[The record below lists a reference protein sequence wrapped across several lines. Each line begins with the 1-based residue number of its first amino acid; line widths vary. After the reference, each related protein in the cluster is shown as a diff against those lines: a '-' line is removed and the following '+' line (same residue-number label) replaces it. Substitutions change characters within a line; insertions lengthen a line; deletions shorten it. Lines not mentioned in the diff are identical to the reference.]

1 MRLSYG
7 EPLNRLQ
14 LFGPSS
20 STDDGGDPADFTRA
34 LCSVRLGGLWNTP
47 LREAEELITATAK
60 LPVTTGGELEGHM
73 AIAAGRAIE
82 VVMEQVFKLQA
93 EARRCFSPEAI
104 AHAER
109 WLAENRPGG
118 DEQ

>member
-1 MRLSYG
+1 MSYG

-20 STDDGGDPADFTRA
+20 STGDGGKPEDFTLA
-34 LCSVRLGGLWNTP
+34 LHSVRRSGLWNTP

-60 LPVTTGGELEGHM
+60 LPVTAGGELEGHM

-82 VVMEQVFKLQA
+82 AVMEQVFKLQA
-93 EARRCFSPEAI
+93 EARRCFSPAAI
-104 AHAER
+104 ARAER
-109 WLAENRPGG
+109 WLEENRPSDG
-118 DEQ
+118 EQ

>member
-1 MRLSYG
+1 MPYG

-14 LFGPSS
+14 PFGPSS
-20 STDDGGDPADFTRA
+20 AAGRGGDPADFTYA
-34 LCSVRLGGLWNTP
+34 LYNVRSGGKWKTP

-60 LPVTTGGELEGHM
+60 LPVTAGGELEGHM

-109 WLAENRPGG
+109 WLAENRPAGSG
-118 DEQ
+118 R

>member
-1 MRLSYG
+1 MSYG

-20 STDDGGDPADFTRA
+20 STGDEGDPADFTRA

-109 WLAENRPGG
+109 WLAENRPSGS
-118 DEQ
+118 EQ